1 MSPSCNCFKKEN
13 GTKEIENS
21 CQEFSEIL
29 QVVLNGGLN
38 YDGVEKTKQEEKR
51 KEKFI
56 HWVASQQA
64 LSFNALS

>member
-21 CQEFSEIL
+21 CQEISEIV

-38 YDGVEKTKQEEKR
+38 YEGVEKGANK
-51 KEKFI
+51 
-56 HWVASQQA
+56 SQ
-64 LSFNALS
+64 FGKGKYIVFT